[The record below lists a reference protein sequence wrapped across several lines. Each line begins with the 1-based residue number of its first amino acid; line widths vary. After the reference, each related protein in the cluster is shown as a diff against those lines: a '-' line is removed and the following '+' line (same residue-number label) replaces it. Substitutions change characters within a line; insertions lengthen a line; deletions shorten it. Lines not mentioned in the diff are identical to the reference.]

1 MNKNEKK
8 EITKAAKDVLL
19 GWVEDKESRK
29 SKKEIPVSRKEQAVP
44 IYEYRCANCKTH
56 REIIQKYDDP
66 APLCEK
72 CEKVFVKVVSKNS
85 FRLKGRGW
93 YNDGYSKGE

>member
-1 MNKNEKK
+1 M
-8 EITKAAKDVLL
+8 
-19 GWVEDKESRK
+19 
-29 SKKEIPVSRKEQAVP
+29 P
-44 IYEYRCANCKTH
+44 IYEFKCDECENLI
-56 REIIQKYDDP
+56 EIIQKIDDP

-93 YNDGYSKGE
+93 YKDGYSKGE